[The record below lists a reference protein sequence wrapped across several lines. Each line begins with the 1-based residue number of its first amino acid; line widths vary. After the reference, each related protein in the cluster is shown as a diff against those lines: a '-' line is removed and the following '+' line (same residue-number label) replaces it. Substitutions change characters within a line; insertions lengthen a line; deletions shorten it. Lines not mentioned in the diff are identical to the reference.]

1 MKHITSRLYNYIL
14 CILYTYTFAKKQ
26 KQENKMKQYDHK
38 ENFKTKSPCRLINPA
53 KSEIGIVSNVEIK
66 KINRTIT
73 NQTKC
78 NQWRNTQAVIDRF
91 NSMPNKTKHGL

>member
-1 MKHITSRLYNYIL
+1 MQQKGKMKHITSRLYDYIL

-53 KSEIGIVSNVEIK
+53 RSEIGIVSNVEIK
-66 KINRTIT
+66 KKNKQNH
-73 NQTKC
+73 NQ
-78 NQWRNTQAVIDRF
+78 
-91 NSMPNKTKHGL
+91 SNKM